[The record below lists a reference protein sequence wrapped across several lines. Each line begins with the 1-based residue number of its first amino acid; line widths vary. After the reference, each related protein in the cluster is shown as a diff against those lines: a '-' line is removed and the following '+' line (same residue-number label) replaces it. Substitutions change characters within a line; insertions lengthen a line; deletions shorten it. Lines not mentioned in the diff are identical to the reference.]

1 MLCFGRFSACGNL
14 INFAIL
20 IKKFLSESVP
30 NFVPEIRLVRGLKE
44 MRFRLYL
51 SILLFISVNYI
62 LPQAVIYSGQIGSFN
77 SAKSFSISSLGYIY
91 VSDVSSNEII
101 KLDTLGKVIKSIGG
115 YGWKE
120 SSFDYPIDVFAAPL
134 NIYVADKNNNRIQL
148 FDKDLNFLSYFS
160 TQNSDDDRIRFRYPL
175 SSAIS
180 SQGDIM
186 ILDSDNRRILK
197 FNSRWEYQTSIGSYD
212 AGSFALVNP
221 KHFTIT
227 NDAKILVVDSE
238 NLILFDQ
245 FGNGIKK
252 IQLPFEA
259 ENISATYSTICV
271 NDKSQ
276 ISYFVNSYLE
286 SNNFNPFIFN
296 PKLEG
301 DIEDSFLYNSKLY
314 LLTKKTILIYKIIQS
329 N

>member
-1 MLCFGRFSACGNL
+1 MFCRLSVCGNL
-14 INFAIL
+14 INFTIL

-30 NFVPEIRLVRGLKE
+30 NFVPKIRLVQGYIE
-44 MRFRLYL
+44 MKFKLYL
-51 SILLFISVNYI
+51 SILLFSSVNYI
-62 LPQAVIYSGQIGSFN
+62 LPQTFIYSGQIGSFN
-77 SAKSFSISSLGYIY
+77 SAKSFSINSLGYIY

-120 SSFDYPIDVFAAPL
+120 SSFDYPVDVFAAPL
-134 NIYVADKNNNRIQL
+134 NIYVSDKNNNRIQL
-148 FDKDLNFLSYFS
+148 FDKDLNFLSDFS
-160 TQNSDDDRIRFRYPL
+160 TQNSDDDRIKFRYPL
-175 SSAIS
+175 SSS
-180 SQGDIM
+180 VSLQGDIF

-197 FNSRWEYQTSIGSYD
+197 FNSRWEYQTSIGSFD
-212 AGSFALVNP
+212 AGPFALVNP

-227 NDAKILVVDSE
+227 NDAKIIVVDSK

-245 FGNGIKK
+245 FGNGIKE

-259 ENISATYSTICV
+259 ENINATFQTICA

-276 ISYFVNSYLE
+276 IAYFAYLDLE
-286 SNNFNPFIFN
+286 SNNFNPTIFK
-296 PKLEG
+296 PKLED
-301 DIEDSFLYNSKLY
+301 DIEDSFLYNSKIY
-314 LLTKKTILIYKIIQS
+314 LLTKSTILIYKIVQS

>member
-1 MLCFGRFSACGNL
+1 M
-14 INFAIL
+14 
-20 IKKFLSESVP
+20 KF
-30 NFVPEIRLVRGLKE
+30 K
-44 MRFRLYL
+44 LYL
-51 SILLFISVNYI
+51 SILLFSSVNYI
-62 LPQAVIYSGQIGSFN
+62 LPQTIIYSGQIGSFN
-77 SAKSFSISSLGYIY
+77 SAKSFSINSLGYIY

-160 TQNSDDDRIRFRYPL
+160 TQDSDDDRIKFRYPL

-180 SQGDIM
+180 SQGDIF

-197 FNSRWEYQTSIGSYD
+197 FNQRWEFQTSIGNYE
-212 AGSFALVNP
+212 AGPFALVNP
-221 KHFTIT
+221 KHFAIT
-227 NDAKILVVDSE
+227 SNTKVLVADSQ
-238 NLILFDQ
+238 NLIMFDQ

-252 IQLPFEA
+252 IQLPFEPV
-259 ENISATYSTICV
+259 NINATFQTICV

-276 ISYFVNSYLE
+276 IAYFADSDLE
-286 SNNFNPFIFN
+286 SNNFNPTIFK
-296 PKLEG
+296 PKLED
-301 DIEDSFLYNSKLY
+301 DIEDSFLYNSKIY
-314 LLTKKTILIYKIIQS
+314 LLTKSTILIYKIVQS

>member
-1 MLCFGRFSACGNL
+1 MLWICKFSDCGNL
-14 INFAIL
+14 INFTIL

-30 NFVPEIRLVRGLKE
+30 NFAPEIRLVQGQKE
-44 MRFRLYL
+44 MRFKLYL
-51 SILLFISVNYI
+51 SILLFSTVNYI
-62 LPQAVIYSGQIGSFN
+62 LPQSIIFSGQIGSFN
-77 SAKSFSISSLGYIY
+77 SAKSFSINSLGYIY
-91 VSDVSSNEII
+91 VTDVSSNEII
-101 KLDTLGKVIKSIGG
+101 KLDTLGNVIKSIGG

-148 FDKDLNFLSYFS
+148 FDKDLNFLSFFS
-160 TQNSDDDRIRFRYPL
+160 KQNSDDDRIRFRYPL
-175 SSAIS
+175 CSAIS

-227 NDAKILVVDSE
+227 NDSKLLVVDSN

-259 ENISATYSTICV
+259 ENICATYSTICV

-276 ISYFVNSYLE
+276 IAYFTDSDIE
-286 SNNFNPFIFN
+286 SNNFNPTIFN
-296 PKLEG
+296 PKLED
-301 DIEDSFLYNSKLY
+301 DIEDSYLYNSKLY

>member
-1 MLCFGRFSACGNL
+1 MFCRFSVCGNL

-30 NFVPEIRLVRGLKE
+30 NFVPEIRLVQGSKK
-44 MRFRLYL
+44 MKFKVYL
-51 SILLFISVNYI
+51 SILLFTSVNYI
-62 LPQAVIYSGQIGSFN
+62 IPQTIIYSGQIGSFN
-77 SAKSFSISSLGYIY
+77 SAKSFSINSLGYIY

-120 SSFDYPIDVFAAPL
+120 SSFDYPIDVFATPL

-160 TQNSDDDRIRFRYPL
+160 NQNSDDDRIRFRYPL
-175 SSAIS
+175 SSAVS

-197 FNSRWEYQTSIGSYD
+197 FNSRWEYQTSIGSYES
-212 AGSFALVNP
+212 GSFALVNP

-227 NDAKILVVDSE
+227 YDAKILVVDSK

-252 IQLPFEA
+252 IQLPFEV

-276 ISYFVNSYLE
+276 ISYFTNSYLD

-296 PKLEG
+296 PKLED
-301 DIEDSFLYNSKLY
+301 DIEDSFLFNSKLY